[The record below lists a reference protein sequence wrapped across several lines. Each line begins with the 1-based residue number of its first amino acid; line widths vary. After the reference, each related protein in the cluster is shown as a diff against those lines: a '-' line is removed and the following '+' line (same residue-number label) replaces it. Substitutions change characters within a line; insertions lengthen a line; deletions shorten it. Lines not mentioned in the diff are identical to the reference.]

1 MISFDISITVEEK
14 QFRFAADLLSD
25 TTAILGK
32 SGAGKSTLVKA
43 VAGLIKPDS
52 GYIKFGNRVFFDF
65 IALNLATNLF
75 VVHSL

>member
-32 SGAGKSTLVKA
+32 TVPENRRLS
-43 VAGLIKPDS
+43 KPLPD
-52 GYIKFGNRVFFDF
+52 
-65 IALNLATNLF
+65 
-75 VVHSL
+75 